1 LGTALNSLKW
11 TSTDEIKGA
20 NVWGIYSAKKNKWI
34 GDLAGFNDVTMYKI
48 HSSVDQQLTLEGS
61 YQNSKGNMNLYVGN
75 GWNYLAYLS
84 LEELPIEVALQNYV
98 ASENDVLKSQTASA
112 TYTDGKWVGTL
123 TTMEPRKGYML
134 KRIADNTVS
143 FTYPIAEPSGSNET
157 RANRLA
163 GVSAQ
168 RFSSNMTVFATV
180 DGVMSVPG
188 DSIVAVA
195 IDGVRGGAVV
205 DEEGKAC
212 LTIQGDNKADVYLAL
227 MHNNEI
233 IASAKAPIKYANDE
247 IVGTYA
253 NPTSIEFAE
262 GSSAWSGDY
271 NVTAIYSMDGKC
283 LPTTDIKKLSTG
295 LYIIRY
301 EVLSNNDGSSCGCR
315 VIRVVQ

>member
-1 LGTALNSLKW
+1 
-11 TSTDEIKGA
+11 
-20 NVWGIYSAKKNKWI
+20 
-34 GDLAGFNDVTMYKI
+34 
-48 HSSVDQQLTLEGS
+48 
-61 YQNSKGNMNLYVGN
+61 
-75 GWNYLAYLS
+75 
-84 LEELPIEVALQNYV
+84 
-98 ASENDVLKSQTASA
+98 
-112 TYTDGKWVGTL
+112 
-123 TTMEPRKGYML
+123 
-134 KRIADNTVS
+134 
-143 FTYPIAEPSGSNET
+143 
-157 RANRLA
+157 
-163 GVSAQ
+163 
-168 RFSSNMTVFATV
+168 MTVFATV

-205 DEEGKAC
+205 DDEGKAC

-233 IASAKAPIKYANDE
+233 IASAKAPIKYVSDE

-262 GSSAWSGDY
+262 GSNVWSGDY